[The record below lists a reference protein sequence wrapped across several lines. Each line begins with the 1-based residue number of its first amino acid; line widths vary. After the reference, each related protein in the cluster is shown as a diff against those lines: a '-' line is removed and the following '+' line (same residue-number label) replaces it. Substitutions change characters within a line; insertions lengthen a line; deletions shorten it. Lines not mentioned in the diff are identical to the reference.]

1 MRRYLLLIA
10 GVLFSFAARAQI
22 PVTDGANIAQ
32 SIVNSFN
39 QVMEVGITA
48 ERMLD
53 NFKQTVKIYEQGKA
67 YYDRLRGVT
76 NLVREG
82 RKVQESILL
91 VGELSDIYVKNF
103 DKMLVDKNFTPE
115 ELSAIAEGYS
125 LMLQRGANTLRDLKE
140 VVNPTELSM
149 TDKERMDRIDRAYE
163 ELTHTRDLMIYFTR
177 KNITVSYLRS
187 QENNDTSRVLELY
200 GSQEEKYW

>member
-39 QVMEVGITA
+39 QVMEVGVTA

-91 VGELSDIYVKNF
+91 VGELSDIYVTNF
-103 DKMLVDKNFTPE
+103 NKMLVDKNFTPE

>member
-39 QVMEVGITA
+39 QVMEVGVTA

>member
-1 MRRYLLLIA
+1 
-10 GVLFSFAARAQI
+10 
-22 PVTDGANIAQ
+22 
-32 SIVNSFN
+32 
-39 QVMEVGITA
+39 
-48 ERMLD
+48 
-53 NFKQTVKIYEQGKA
+53 
-67 YYDRLRGVT
+67 
-76 NLVREG
+76 
-82 RKVQESILL
+82 
-91 VGELSDIYVKNF
+91 
-103 DKMLVDKNFTPE
+103 
-115 ELSAIAEGYS
+115 
-125 LMLQRGANTLRDLKE
+125 MLQRGANTLRDLKE

>member
-1 MRRYLLLIA
+1 MRRYLLSIA

-39 QVMEVGITA
+39 QVMEVGVTA

>member
-39 QVMEVGITA
+39 QVMEVGVTA

-67 YYDRLRGVT
+67 HYDRLRGVT

>member
-1 MRRYLLLIA
+1 M
-10 GVLFSFAARAQI
+10 
-22 PVTDGANIAQ
+22 
-32 SIVNSFN
+32 
-39 QVMEVGITA
+39 
-48 ERMLD
+48 
-53 NFKQTVKIYEQGKA
+53 
-67 YYDRLRGVT
+67 
-76 NLVREG
+76 
-82 RKVQESILL
+82 QESILL
-91 VGELSDIYVKNF
+91 VGELSDIYAKNF